1 MHRLAFNLL
10 LNGDGC
16 VCRVKPYETTNI
28 KEFINQ
34 VIPRAHTK
42 LGVSI
47 MQNKEIYLDT
57 WGIM

>member
-34 VIPRAHTK
+34 IIPRAHTK

-47 MQNKEIYLDT
+47 MKNKEIYLDT
-57 WGIM
+57 